1 MKISSRR
8 TLRIRRSVRRIRL
21 EASHLYQGPQQR
33 AESER
38 YTGVA
43 KALHWLLALL
53 IFGQIAF
60 GWYLQSVPR
69 KTPARTVYVNLH
81 KSTGLMLGLLVVVR
95 LGWRLTH
102 RAPPLPASVPA
113 WERAAARASHI
124 GLYACMLVMPSAGYL
139 ASNFS
144 KFGVNLFNVFLLAP
158 WGIDDRRLY
167 AVFNTTHVVTSYVLV
182 ALIAVHVLAALRHL
196 YLRDGVFVRMWPQRS
211 PT

>member
-1 MKISSRR
+1 M
-8 TLRIRRSVRRIRL
+8 
-21 EASHLYQGPQQR
+21 HQR
-33 AESER
+33 PGQHAASER

-43 KALHWLLALL
+43 KALHWLLAVL

-81 KSTGLMLGLLVVVR
+81 KSTGLTLGLLVLVR

-102 RAPPLPASVPA
+102 KAPRLPASVPA
-113 WERAAARASHI
+113 WERTAARASHVA
-124 GLYACMLVMPSAGYL
+124 LYACMLVMPVAGYL

-144 KFGVNLFNVFLLAP
+144 KFGVNLFNAVLLPP
-158 WGIDDRRLY
+158 WGVDDRRLY
-167 AVFNTTHVVTSYVLV
+167 ALFNTTHVVTSYVLA

-196 YLRDGVFVRMWPQRS
+196 YLRDGVFIRMWPHWNS
-211 PT
+211 S

>member
-1 MKISSRR
+1 
-8 TLRIRRSVRRIRL
+8 
-21 EASHLYQGPQQR
+21 LYQTSELR
-33 AESER
+33 AGTER

-43 KALHWLLALL
+43 RTLHWLLAAL

-81 KSTGLMLGLLVVVR
+81 KSTGLTLALLILVR

-102 RAPPLPASVPA
+102 PAPPLPSSVPA

-124 GLYACMLVMPSAGYL
+124 GLYACMLVMPTAGYL

-144 KFGVNLFNVFLLAP
+144 KFGVNLFNSVLLPP
-158 WGIDDRRLY
+158 WGVDDRRLY
-167 AVFNTTHVVTSYVLV
+167 ALFNTTHVVTSYVFV
-182 ALIAVHVLAALRHL
+182 GLIALHVAAALRHL
-196 YLRDGVFVRMWPQRS
+196 YLRDGIFVRMWTQRS
-211 PT
+211 SP

>member
-1 MKISSRR
+1 M
-8 TLRIRRSVRRIRL
+8 
-21 EASHLYQGPQQR
+21 YQGLEFR
-33 AESER
+33 ARSAR

-43 KALHWLLALL
+43 KGLHWLLAVL

-81 KSTGLMLGLLVVVR
+81 KSTGLMLGLLVLVR

-102 RAPPLPASVPA
+102 KAPPLPAPVPA

-124 GLYACMLVMPSAGYL
+124 GLYACMLVMPTAGYL

-144 KFGVNLFNVFLLAP
+144 KFGVNLFNTVLLPP
-158 WGIDDRRLY
+158 WGVDDRRLY
-167 AVFNTTHVVTSYVLV
+167 TVFNTTHVVTSYVFA
-182 ALIAVHVLAALRHL
+182 ALIAVHILAALRHL
-196 YLRDGVFVRMWPQRS
+196 YLGDGVFMRMWRQRS
-211 PT
+211 AP